1 MKLEVE
7 TPQHLIDITCLGLD
21 TLEPTADGG
30 LRIGAMVRNADL
42 AADVRVRKGYAVLR
56 RALLSGASGQSL
68 FQFRYEP
75 GVA

>member
-42 AADVRVRKGYAVLR
+42 AADVRVR
-56 RALLSGASGQSL
+56 
-68 FQFRYEP
+68 
-75 GVA
+75 